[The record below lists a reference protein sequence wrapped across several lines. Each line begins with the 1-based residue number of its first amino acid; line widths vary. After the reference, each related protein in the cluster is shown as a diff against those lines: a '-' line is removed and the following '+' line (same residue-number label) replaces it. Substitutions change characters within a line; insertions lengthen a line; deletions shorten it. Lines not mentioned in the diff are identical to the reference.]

1 MNPSPPHHKSRLLV
15 WYGELVSRRSLRRRG
30 LFLLAAPVLWLAAL
44 LVIPSILLLGL
55 AFAQRSPYGEIT
67 WRFTTENFRR
77 LAGFGLMSW
86 SPDTLLILW
95 RSVVVAF
102 VTTALSVLLAYPLGF
117 FIASRPARTRT
128 LWLVLIIVPICT
140 NLVIRTYAWMLILGN
155 QAPPARLAHAL
166 GLIGPDEALFPG
178 PFAVYLGMVTSY
190 LPFTVLP
197 IYTNIERMDWSI
209 VESAQDLYASRW
221 RIFTHAILPQT
232 LPGLTVAL
240 ILTFIPA
247 LGSFVV
253 PDLLGG
259 SKFML
264 LGNLIQQEFGPSRD
278 LPFGA
283 AVSFGLMLLTLAG
296 LFALRRSGAK
306 ESSLV

>member
-1 MNPSPPHHKSRLLV
+1 MIPNSNPKSKLLV
-15 WYGELVSRRSLRRRG
+15 WYGELVSRDRLRRRG
-30 LFLLAAPVLWLAAL
+30 LFLLAAPVLWLALL
-44 LVIPSILLLGL
+44 LVIPSVLLLGL

-67 WRFTTENFRR
+67 WSFTTENFRR
-77 LAGFGLMSW
+77 LAGFGLMNW

-102 VTTALSVLLAYPLGF
+102 VTTVVSILLAYPLAF
-117 FIASRPARTRT
+117 FIASRPPRTRY
-128 LWLVLIIVPICT
+128 LWLILVIIPICT

-155 QAPPARLAHAL
+155 QAPPARLAQML

-197 IYTNIERMDWSI
+197 IYTNIERLDWSL
-209 VESAQDLYASRW
+209 VESAQDLYASRG
-221 RIFTHAILPQT
+221 RIFMHAILPQT
-232 LPGLTVAL
+232 LPGLAVAL

-259 SKFML
+259 AKFML
-264 LGNLIQQEFGPSRD
+264 LGNLIQQEFGASRD
-278 LPFGA
+278 MPYGA
-283 AVSFGLMLLTLAG
+283 AISFGLMLLTLAG
-296 LFALRRSGAK
+296 LFALRRADSK
-306 ESSLV
+306 ESSLI